1 MNKINSKDFK
11 KLFQVDR
18 ELIIIFLLVVIT
30 GFIFFFVANQR
41 AFLNFFYL
49 PVLLG
54 AYFFGKRYA
63 TLAAFLSIILI
74 FTMAY
79 IYPSSFK
86 FPMDTEINRW
96 LDLLTW
102 GGFLLVTGYA
112 MGLLYEM
119 KEEANREIEKT
130 YQGVVEMLALII
142 DSVDSQTQSHSYR
155 VSVIS
160 GQIARQMG
168 CTSGEIENIRIA
180 ALLHDLGKIGVSGE
194 LLHKVG
200 NLSGSERAKI
210 KAHPQ
215 TAVNVIQPLGS
226 KVLDILPLILSH
238 HEKWDGSGYHSQIG
252 DTIPLG
258 ARIIAIAD
266 VYDALI
272 SDRSYRKAL
281 SPFQAKKEI
290 MDNVN
295 KHFDPDVATAFNNI
309 FDSIKDID
317 RFIFPLQA
325 NIYQSR

>member
-1 MNKINSKDFK
+1 MYEIQK
-11 KLFQVDR
+11 KNLKRLLNVDR

-63 TLAAFLSIILI
+63 TLAAFFSITLI
-74 FTMAY
+74 FAMAY
-79 IYPSSFK
+79 VYPFSFK
-86 FPMDTEINRW
+86 FEMDSEIYRW

-102 GGFLLVTGYA
+102 GGFLLITGYT
-112 MGLLYEM
+112 MGILYEK
-119 KEEANREIEKT
+119 KEAAFKNINKT
-130 YQGVVEMLALII
+130 YQGVIEMLSLII

-160 GQIARQMG
+160 EQIALKMER
-168 CTSGEIENIRIA
+168 TPYEVENIRLA
-180 ALLHDLGKIGVSGE
+180 ALLHDLGKIGISSE
-194 LLHKVG
+194 LLQKIEQ
-200 NLSGSERAKI
+200 LSGIEKDMI
-210 KAHPQ
+210 KNHPQ
-215 TAVNVIQPLGS
+215 TAVNVITPVGG
-226 KVLDILPLILSH
+226 KVLEILPLILNH
-238 HEKWDGSGYHSQIG
+238 HEKWDGSGYHSQVG
-252 DTIPLG
+252 ENIPMG
-258 ARIIAIAD
+258 ARIIAVAD

-295 KHFDPDVATAFNNI
+295 KHFDPDVAVAFENI
-309 FDSIKDID
+309 FPQVKDID
-317 RFIFPLQA
+317 TFIFPRRT
-325 NIYQSR
+325 NI

>member
-1 MNKINSKDFK
+1 MEKTQNHKIQGLFK
-11 KLFQVDR
+11 VDR
-18 ELIIIFLLVVIT
+18 ELVIVFLLVAVT

-63 TLAAFLSIILI
+63 TLAAFFSLILI
-74 FTMAY
+74 FIMAY
-79 IYPSSFK
+79 TIPSSFK
-86 FPMDTEINRW
+86 FPMDSELFRW

-102 GGFLLVTGYA
+102 GGFLLVTAYA
-112 MGLLYEM
+112 MGLLYEK
-119 KEEANREIEKT
+119 KEEANKEIETT

-160 GQIARQMG
+160 EQIALQMR
-168 CTSGEIENIRIA
+168 CTPYEVENIRLA

-194 LLHKVG
+194 LLQKIGKLSDTERKTMKV
-200 NLSGSERAKI
+200 
-210 KAHPQ
+210 HPQ
-215 TAVNVIQPLGS
+215 SAVDVLAPVGG
-226 KVLDILPLILSH
+226 KVMELLPLILSH
-238 HEKWDGSGYHSQIG
+238 HEKWDGSGYHSQVG
-252 DTIPLG
+252 ENIPLG
-258 ARIIAIAD
+258 ARIIAVAD

-290 MDNVN
+290 LDNVN
-295 KHFDPDVATAFNNI
+295 KHFDYDVAMAFNQI
-309 FDSIKDID
+309 FNKIEDID
-317 RFIFPLQA
+317 TFILPKKP
-325 NIYQSR
+325 NI